1 MGVQIMAE
9 NTRIH
14 ISTRT
19 QSVFPDVDSVMIR
32 IQIIPI
38 MLVRAF
44 FSGYEEDYRCL
55 KNNYRTENIQM
66 LET

>member
-1 MGVQIMAE
+1 MAE

-19 QSVFPDVDSVMIR
+19 QSAFPDVDSVMIR
-32 IQIIPI
+32 IQSIPI

-44 FSGYEEDYRCL
+44 FSGYDGGYRCF
-55 KNNYRTENIQM
+55 KNNYRTENAQI